1 MKIAVDEDD
10 TVMIMSLKL
19 CLLDIKNWQQQI
31 QMLDVHDYELPR
43 CCENW
48 QISC

>member
-1 MKIAVDEDD
+1 MKIAVYEDD

-19 CLLDIKNWQQQI
+19 CLVDIKNWQQQI
-31 QMLDVHDYELPR
+31 QMLDVHYCELPR
-43 CCENW
+43 CENW